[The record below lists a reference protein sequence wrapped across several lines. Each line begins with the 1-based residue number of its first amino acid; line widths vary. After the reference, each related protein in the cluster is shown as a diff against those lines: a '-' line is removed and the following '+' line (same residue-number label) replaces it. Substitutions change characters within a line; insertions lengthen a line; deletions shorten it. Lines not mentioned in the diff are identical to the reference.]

1 MKAKKTPVLRTHL
14 GVPNLDLTPWP
25 QMFLIEPCMC
35 KCETEGT
42 QVILWRFTKGKDYP
56 ELHNTSKYPPIN
68 VRCIS
73 NNNFVVV
80 ILDCLFKTGKSGTQR
95 YLVLLNVLWF
105 TWLLATSHSILSWVI
120 WLSRSSMMCLKRS
133 RSVSQPSPAEQR
145 MDSSRSFMR
154 CWTSSFSLI
163 HSSFFVLYVVLEISG
178 HWSNYPKIKM
188 SPTFLY

>member
-1 MKAKKTPVLRTHL
+1 MLL
-14 GVPNLDLTPWP
+14 
-25 QMFLIEPCMC
+25 
-35 KCETEGT
+35 
-42 QVILWRFTKGKDYP
+42 
-56 ELHNTSKYPPIN
+56 S
-68 VRCIS
+68 
-73 NNNFVVV
+73 NNFVVAV
-80 ILDCLFKTGKSGTQR
+80 LDCIFKTGKSGTQR
-95 YLVLLNVLWF
+95 YLDIPGMLNVLWF

-178 HWSNYPKIKM
+178 HWSICPKIKM
-188 SPTFLY
+188 SPTFLYWLWHQIIFHIFVCSNQNLTPWYFYFITVLGW